1 MPLDDSNIIFERDAY
16 NWDGTS
22 VECKD
27 IRLLRRGNK
36 SRKVCKKKKKRN
48 SRAYLKKILNLKTST
63 YLIQKGRKKI
73 GCGLI
78 GECNES

>member
-1 MPLDDSNIIFERDAY
+1 M
-16 NWDGTS
+16 
-22 VECKD
+22 ECKD

-36 SRKVCKKKKKRN
+36 YRKFCKKGKRN
-48 SRAYLKKILNLKTST
+48 SRAYLNKILNLKTNT
-63 YLIQKGRKKI
+63 YLIEKRGKKI